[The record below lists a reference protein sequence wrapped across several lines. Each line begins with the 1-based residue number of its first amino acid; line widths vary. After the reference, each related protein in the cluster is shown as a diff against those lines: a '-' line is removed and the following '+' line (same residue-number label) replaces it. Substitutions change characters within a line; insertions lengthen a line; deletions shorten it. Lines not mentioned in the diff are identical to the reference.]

1 MFFDYFE
8 NLFKQV
14 LSLLFFMIIQVKNL
28 SKTFRTQ
35 VKEGG
40 VWGSF
45 KAIFKRRYKYVHAVE
60 NVSFKINKGESVAF
74 IGPNG
79 AGKSTT
85 IKMLTGILY
94 PTSGDMSVVGF
105 NPPKDRVKL
114 SFKLGSIFGQ
124 KTQLWYHLPAR
135 DSFNLFRSIFEI
147 DKKVFDKRLNDLI
160 KNFNIEEFID
170 VPVRRLSLGQRM
182 KCELVSSLLHD
193 PDVLL
198 LDEPTIGLDII
209 AKRQLRETIK
219 KLNKEKGKTII
230 LTSHDLE
237 DIENVCDRVIIINH
251 GRILFDDSIDKL
263 KAEYVT
269 KKRIKIITENKPK
282 IIQGRG
288 VEVLKVNDFSI
299 IYEINLGVIDAK
311 SFINKA
317 IKSQKDIVDIS
328 IMDMKIEEIIED
340 FYMVSKDE

>member
-1 MFFDYFE
+1 MSFY
-8 NLFKQV
+8 V
-14 LSLLFFMIIQVKNL
+14 LMIINVKKL
-28 SKTFRTQ
+28 SKVFRTQ
-35 VKEGG
+35 IKENG
-40 VWGSF
+40 VMGSF
-45 KAIFKRRYKYVHAVE
+45 KAIFKHRYREVVAVD
-60 NVSFKINKGESVAF
+60 NISFSIKKGESVAF

-94 PTSGDMSVVGF
+94 PSSGFINVAGF
-105 NPPKDRVKL
+105 NPQKDRVKL
-114 SFKLGSIFGQ
+114 SFRLGSIFGQ

-147 DKKVFDKRLNDLI
+147 DKKVFDKRLNELI
-160 KNFNIEEFID
+160 TIFDIHEYVD

-182 KCELVSSLLHD
+182 KCELVGSLLHD
-193 PDVLL
+193 PAILL

-219 KLNKEKGKTII
+219 KLNKEKGKTIL

-263 KAEYVT
+263 KSEHVL
-269 KKRIKIITENKPK
+269 KKRVKIVSENKPK
-282 IIQGRG
+282 LIKSKG
-288 VEVLKVNDFSI
+288 VDVLKVNDYSVV
-299 IYEINLGVIDAK
+299 YEIDLKVIDAK
-311 SFINKA
+311 SFINRV
-317 IKSQKDIVDIS
+317 ISFQKDIVDIS
-328 IMDMKIEEIIED
+328 IMDMKIEEIIEE
-340 FYMVSKDE
+340 FYKVQKHE

>member
-1 MFFDYFE
+1 
-8 NLFKQV
+8 
-14 LSLLFFMIIQVKNL
+14 MIINVKNL
-28 SKTFRTQ
+28 SKVFRTQ
-35 VKEGG
+35 IKENG
-40 VWGSF
+40 VMGSF
-45 KAIFKRRYKYVHAVE
+45 KAIFKREYRRIVAVD
-60 NVSFKINKGESVAF
+60 NISFSIKKGESVAF

-94 PTSGDMSVVGF
+94 PSSGFISVAGF
-105 NPPKDRVKL
+105 NPQEDRVKL
-114 SFKLGSIFGQ
+114 AFRLGSIFGQ

-147 DKKVFDKRLNDLI
+147 DKKVFDKRLKELI
-160 KNFNIEEFID
+160 DIFEIHEYVD

-182 KCELVSSLLHD
+182 KCELVGSLLHN
-193 PDVLL
+193 PDILL

-251 GRILFDDSIDKL
+251 GRILFDNSINKL
-263 KAEYVT
+263 KSDYIT

-282 IIQGRG
+282 IIKREG
-288 VEVLKVNDFSI
+288 VEVLKVNDYSI
-299 IYEINLGVIDAK
+299 IYEIDLGSIDAK
-311 SFINKA
+311 SFISNA
-317 IKSQKDIVDIS
+317 ISSQKDIVDIS
-328 IMDMKIEEIIED
+328 IMDMKIEEIIEH
-340 FYMVSKDE
+340 FYMVPNHE

>member
-1 MFFDYFE
+1 
-8 NLFKQV
+8 
-14 LSLLFFMIIQVKNL
+14 MIINVKNL

-35 VKEGG
+35 VKEEG

-45 KAIFKRRYKYVHAVE
+45 KAIFKREYREVVAVD
-60 NVSFKINKGESVAF
+60 NISFSIKKGESVAF

-94 PTSGDMSVVGF
+94 PTSGDMVVAGF
-105 NPPKDRVKL
+105 NPQKDRVKL

-160 KNFNIEEFID
+160 KTFNIEEFID

-182 KCELVSSLLHD
+182 KCELVASLLHD

-282 IIQGRG
+282 IIKGKG
-288 VEVLKVNDFSI
+288 IEVLKVNDFSI
-299 IYEINLGVIDAK
+299 TYEISLGVIDAK

>member
-1 MFFDYFE
+1 
-8 NLFKQV
+8 
-14 LSLLFFMIIQVKNL
+14 MIIGVKNL
-28 SKTFRTQ
+28 SKVFRTQ
-35 VKEGG
+35 VKENS
-40 VWGSF
+40 VFGSF
-45 KAIFKRRYKYVHAVE
+45 KAIFNRKYREVVAVD
-60 NVSFKINKGESVAF
+60 NISFSIKKGESIAF

-94 PTSGDMSVVGF
+94 PSSGNIVVAGF
-105 NPPKDRVKL
+105 NPQVDRVKL

-147 DKKVFDKRLNDLI
+147 DKKVFDKRLKELI
-160 KNFNIEEFID
+160 NIFEIHDYVD

-182 KCELVSSLLHD
+182 KCELVGSLLHN
-193 PDVLL
+193 PDILL

-251 GRILFDDSIDKL
+251 GRILFDASIDKL
-263 KAEYVT
+263 KSEHIT
-269 KKRIKIITENKPK
+269 KKRIKIVTENKPK
-282 IIQGRG
+282 IIKGKG

-299 IYEINLGVIDAK
+299 IYELDLGITDAK
-311 SFINKA
+311 SFISKA
-317 IKSQKDIVDIS
+317 ISHQKDIVDIS
-328 IMDMKIEEIIED
+328 IMDMKIEEIIEE
-340 FYMVSKDE
+340 FYKVKKYE